1 MDGPMTAEK
10 ALAKAPATP
19 LEQWKSQLEAD
30 KTQANLA
37 RALAGTGFTPA
48 SFAFTG
54 YMLAARSPKLLAA
67 DRQRLWQGVYAA
79 AECGLSLQPSMQH
92 MHLVPFGADVSTII
106 GYQGFVFLTERSGL
120 GVMGKPVLVFDRDV
134 KERRFHYREGTG
146 GFCWLDPVP
155 KDPKEP
161 RGQLRYV
168 FCTYEGKGGNK
179 WTVLERDEL
188 LARRELSAGWK
199 AYKSG
204 KRKSS
209 PWEIT
214 TDKEGN
220 EVPPSGDSKDG
231 GQWLA
236 MCAKTACRDLAKWLP
251 KAPDHWGHR
260 MAKAQDVDGA
270 AEVGE
275 DLAGVLD
282 TTVIEET
289 EKTGNDKL
297 REKLAS
303 TAPKEMTAEEKK
315 AAVDAEWKVSKES

>member
-1 MDGPMTAEK
+1 MTTEQK
-10 ALAKAPATP
+10 TLAKRAPESP
-19 LEQWKSQLEAD
+19 LMQWKEQLEAE

-54 YMLAARSPKLLAA
+54 YMLAARNERLLTVN
-67 DRQRLWQGVYAA
+67 RQKLWQGIYAA

-92 MHLVPFGADVSTII
+92 MHLVPFASDVSTII

-161 RGQLRYV
+161 RGELRYV
-168 FCTYEGKGGNK
+168 FCTYDGKGGSK
-179 WTVLERDEL
+179 WAVLERDEL
-188 LARRELSAGWK
+188 LARREMSAGWR
-199 AYKSG
+199 AFAAG

-209 PWEIT
+209 PWSIT
-214 TDKEGN
+214 TDKQGN
-220 EVPPSGDSKDG
+220 EVPPSGGEG

-260 MAKAQDVDGA
+260 MAKAQDVDA
-270 AEVGE
+270 ASEVGE

-282 TTVIEET
+282 VTVIEET
-289 EKTGNDKL
+289 TKTANDRLK
-297 REKLAS
+297 EKLG
-303 TAPKEMTAEEKK
+303 PPGEMTEAEKR
-315 AAVDAEWKVSKES
+315 AAIEAEFKQEGT